1 MSRGQ
6 GGETEH
12 RYPGQ
17 SGKVTSVLPTLE
29 QELQQRGGCVHWRVR
44 GMERLRSGS
53 CLQALPSTEAQKK
66 CLIQGRVLLAKTPD
80 VRAGSAEA

>member
-17 SGKVTSVLPTLE
+17 SEKVTSGLVYPGAGASAERRLWT
-29 QELQQRGGCVHWRVR
+29 QEGRGWK
-44 GMERLRSGS
+44 GS
-53 CLQALPSTEAQKK
+53 DLDPASKPSPAQKK
-66 CLIQGRVLLAKTPD
+66 CLIWGRVLLGKTLD

>member
-17 SGKVTSVLPTLE
+17 SGEVTSVLPTLE
-29 QELQQRGGCVHWRVR
+29 QELQQRGDCGHWRVR
-44 GMERLRSGS
+44 GWKDSDLDPASKPS
-53 CLQALPSTEAQKK
+53 PAQSTEEMSDSGK
-66 CLIQGRVLLAKTPD
+66 VLLAKTPD